1 LVYYIWYTIYDI
13 LNFKKENILK
23 IINYNP
29 DFKPPKTIA
38 NAVTLSLENAIIK
51 GKIKSGTRLVER
63 DLAEKYKVSRLPIR
77 EAIQELQARGLV
89 SKIPHKGAVVSK
101 NSLEEIKEIYE
112 VKYAIESFSAGEA
125 AKKITE
131 KDIKELQLLIDE
143 MEYQIEKKNFLRYSE
158 ISEKFHTI
166 IHIANKNKTLYEIYK
181 KLDNQIYL
189 HRFTYLHYPER
200 IKCSFEQHK
209 NILKAL
215 SNKDSKNAELLM
227 KKHIKEGEEILLK
240 ILAEEKND

>member
-1 LVYYIWYTIYDI
+1 M
-13 LNFKKENILK
+13 LK
-23 IINYNP
+23 IVNYNP
-29 DFKPPKTIA
+29 DFKQPETIA
-38 NAVTLSLENAIIK
+38 NAVAHSLENAIIK

-77 EAIQELQARGLV
+77 EAIRELQAKGLV

-101 NSLEEIKEIYE
+101 NSLEEIKDICE
-112 VKYAIESFSAGEA
+112 VKCTIESFSASEA

-131 KDIKELQLLIDE
+131 KDIKELHLLIDE
-143 MEYQIEKKNFLRYSE
+143 MEYQIKKKNFIRYSE
-158 ISEKFHTI
+158 IAYKFHCI
-166 IHIANKNKTLYEIYK
+166 IHIAHGNKTLYEIYK
-181 KLDNQIYL
+181 KLDNQIYW

-200 IKCSFEQHK
+200 VKCSFEQHK

-215 SNKDSKNAELLM
+215 CNKDSKNAELLM

-240 ILAEEKND
+240 ILTEEKNN